1 MVPQSLSQWETQKDI
16 AKELLESVLKE
27 SKNDFHFNSKLKF
40 EVFRA
45 WTRSNL
51 NLTITN
57 KPNMYKQLCNYAM
70 KACVCVKSACFKL
83 FETLSSSPC

>member
-40 EVFRA
+40 EVFR
-45 WTRSNL
+45 L
-51 NLTITN
+51 GLEVI
-57 KPNMYKQLCNYAM
+57 
-70 KACVCVKSACFKL
+70 
-83 FETLSSSPC
+83 